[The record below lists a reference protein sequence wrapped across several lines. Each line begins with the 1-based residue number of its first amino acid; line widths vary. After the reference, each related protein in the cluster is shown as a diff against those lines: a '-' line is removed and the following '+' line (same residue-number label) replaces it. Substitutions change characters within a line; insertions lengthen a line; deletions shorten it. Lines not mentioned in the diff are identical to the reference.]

1 MVIHYKYNVS
11 PSEEGTRT
19 KRLTQHGNSAALVI
33 DKPVLELLHI
43 TMETPLELTTDGKN
57 LIVSPVRSARREQRF
72 RAALEAVNRRHGK
85 TLKALA
91 E

>member
-1 MVIHYKYNVS
+1 MVKHL
-11 PSEEGTRT
+11 TR
-19 KRLTQHGNSAALVI
+19 HGNSAALVI

-43 TMETPLELTTDGKN
+43 TTRTPLELVTDGRN
-57 LIVSPVRSARREQRF
+57 LIISPIRDGKRSQRF
-72 RAALEAVNRRHGK
+72 RAALEAVNRRHGR

>member
-1 MVIHYKYNVS
+1 MVKH
-11 PSEEGTRT
+11 
-19 KRLTQHGNSAALVI
+19 LTAHGNSAALVI

-43 TMETPLELTTDGKN
+43 TMKTPLQLATDGRN
-57 LIVSPVRSARREQRF
+57 LIISPVRDGKRVNRF
-72 RAALEAVNRRHGK
+72 RTALESVNRRHGH

>member
-1 MVIHYKYNVS
+1 MVKH
-11 PSEEGTRT
+11 
-19 KRLTQHGNSAALVI
+19 LTQHGNSAALVI
-33 DKPVLELLHI
+33 DKAVLQLLHI
-43 TMETPLELTTDGKN
+43 TMKTPLELATDVKN
-57 LIVSPVRSARREQRF
+57 LIISPLKDGKRAARF

>member
-1 MVIHYKYNVS
+1 MVKH
-11 PSEEGTRT
+11 
-19 KRLTQHGNSAALVI
+19 LTQHGNSAALVI

-43 TMETPLELTTDGKN
+43 TMKTPLEFTTDGRN
-57 LIVSPVRSARREQRF
+57 LIISPIRNGKRQGRF

-85 TLKALA
+85 TFRALA

>member
-1 MVIHYKYNVS
+1 MVKH
-11 PSEEGTRT
+11 
-19 KRLTQHGNSAALVI
+19 LTQHGNSAALVI

-43 TMETPLELTTDGKN
+43 TMKTPLELETDGKN
-57 LIVSPVRSARREQRF
+57 QIISPLRSAKRASRF
-72 RAALEAVNRRHGK
+72 RSALQAVNRRHGK

>member
-1 MVIHYKYNVS
+1 MVKH
-11 PSEEGTRT
+11 
-19 KRLTQHGNSAALVI
+19 LTQHGNSAALVI

-43 TMETPLELTTDGKN
+43 TMKTPLELTTDGRN
-57 LIVSPVRSARREQRF
+57 LIISPLANAKRTTRF
-72 RAALEAVNRRHGK
+72 RAALDAVNRRHGK

>member
-1 MVIHYKYNVS
+1 MVKH
-11 PSEEGTRT
+11 
-19 KRLTQHGNSAALVI
+19 LTAHGNSAALVI

-43 TMETPLELTTDGKN
+43 TMNTPLELVTDGKS
-57 LIVSPVRSARREQRF
+57 LIISPLRDAKRASRF
-72 RAALEAVNRRHGK
+72 RSALEAVNRRHGK

>member
-1 MVIHYKYNVS
+1 MVKH
-11 PSEEGTRT
+11 
-19 KRLTQHGNSAALVI
+19 LTPHGNSAALVI

-43 TMETPLELTTDGKN
+43 TMKTPLELVTDGRN
-57 LIVSPVRSARREQRF
+57 LIISPVRDEKRAVKF
-72 RAALEAVNRRHGK
+72 RAALEAINRRHGK

>member
-1 MVIHYKYNVS
+1 MV
-11 PSEEGTRT
+11 

-33 DKPVLELLHI
+33 DKTVLELLHI
-43 TMETPLELTTDGKN
+43 TMRTPLKLSTDGKS
-57 LIVSPVRSARREQRF
+57 LMISPLRDGKRAARFRSALR
-72 RAALEAVNRRHGK
+72 AVNQRHAK

>member
-1 MVIHYKYNVS
+1 MVKHL
-11 PSEEGTRT
+11 TR
-19 KRLTQHGNSAALVI
+19 HGHSAALVI

-43 TMETPLELTTDGKN
+43 TMKTPLELATDGRS
-57 LIVSPVRSARREQRF
+57 LVISPVRDARRTRRF